1 MTLVLRLEDALDP
14 RVAGG
19 KAARLARA
27 RRLGLPVPDGV
38 VVSARAF
45 EAHLARAGAAP
56 PLARADHDLRPDDP
70 DGLARAAAAF
80 AARVAAV
87 DVDPALLD
95 AVALEAPAIA
105 RSSGLGED
113 APGCSFAGQLDSI
126 GPVTTRAELARAL
139 VAVWSSFASAR
150 ALAYQLA
157 RGARLGG
164 LAVLVQRL
172 VPARRAGVLFT
183 RHPARPATLLIEAV
197 DGPAEDLVQGRV
209 EPTRLE
215 VGRDGPADG
224 LPGDLR
230 GLGLRL
236 EQAFGAPQD
245 VEWVVDPAGAVHVVQ
260 SRDQTGAPP
269 RRWTNANLIENFPG
283 PVTPLLASVLTTG
296 YEHLLRGLGRAF
308 GVAPW
313 RLERVA
319 PALRRLVGFHGGR
332 VYYDLT
338 AVREVLAAAPLGD
351 DLAALFER
359 YVGAPPTPPAARGWR
374 DLGSRAGQA
383 LEALAIAAR
392 VAWLYRDLGARVA
405 RFEARVDAYAGATAP
420 PLLVAR
426 GQADLLADL
435 RGFVALRTD
444 WVDPGLADVA
454 AMVTSGLLARLLER
468 ALPDRPSAPLM
479 ARLLGGLEGLVSA
492 GPVDGLWALSRDPA
506 LRDALDREPDDRAA
520 LAALERPT
528 RRAVD
533 AWLEAWGFRCSGEL
547 TLTTPS
553 FQDEPWRALA
563 LARAYAR
570 DDGGSPAARA
580 AAQAADRREA
590 GAEVRAALPRA
601 LRSAFGRLLTA
612 TQASIALRERARLK
626 QALLY
631 SRLRRVV
638 MALGER
644 LAARGLLERPD
655 DVWFLGW
662 QELEALALGGA
673 LDPRGA
679 REVAALRRRRHAAW
693 PSRVPEVIELAPG
706 DVHDDA
712 ADGGEPAPAPGELT
726 GTGAAPGRVTAPARV
741 LEHVAEAGRL
751 GRGDVL
757 VVRQTDPGW
766 AAALFLAGGLVVER
780 GGLLSH
786 GAIVAR
792 EYGLPTV
799 IGVRD
804 ATRRIAEGQVV
815 TVDGSAGR
823 VRLA

>member
-1 MTLVLRLEDALDP
+1 MTLVLTLDDALDP
-14 RVAGG
+14 QVAGG

-27 RRLGLPVPDGV
+27 RRLGLTVPDGV
-38 VVSARAF
+38 VVTAAAF
-45 EAHLARAGAAP
+45 DAHLARAGVAG
-56 PLARADHDLRPDDP
+56 PLARADHGLRPDEP
-70 DGLARAAAAF
+70 EGLARAAAAF
-80 AARVAAV
+80 AARIAAV
-87 DVDPALLD
+87 EVDPALLD
-95 AVALEAPAIA
+95 AVALDAPRIA

-113 APGCSFAGQLDSI
+113 APGCSFAGQLDSV
-126 GPVTTRAELARAL
+126 GPVITRDELARAL
-139 VAVWSSFASAR
+139 VAVWASFASAR

-183 RHPARPATLLIEAV
+183 RHPARPTALLIEAV

-215 VGRDGPADG
+215 VGREGPADG
-224 LPGDLR
+224 LPGALR

-245 VEWVVDPAGAVHVVQ
+245 VEWVVDRAGVLHLVQ
-260 SRDQTGAPP
+260 SRDQTGAAP

-283 PVTPLLASVLTTG
+283 PVTPFLASVLTTG
-296 YEHLLRGLGRAF
+296 YEHLFRGLGRAF

-319 PALRRLVGFHGGR
+319 PSLRRLVGFHGGR

-351 DLAALFER
+351 ALAALFER
-359 YVGAPPTPPAARGWR
+359 YVGAPPTPPPARRWR

-383 LEALAIAAR
+383 LEAAAIAAR
-392 VAWLYRDLGARVA
+392 VAWLYRDLGGRVA
-405 RFEARVDAYAGATAP
+405 RFEARVDAYARATRA
-420 PLLVAR
+420 
-426 GQADLLADL
+426 QTDLLADL
-435 RGFVALRTD
+435 RGFVALRSD

-454 AMVTSGLLARLLER
+454 AMVTSGLLGGLLER
-468 ALPDRPSAPLM
+468 ALPDRPGAPLV

-506 LRDALDREPDDRAA
+506 LRQALGREPDDRAA
-520 LAALERPT
+520 LAALEPT
-528 RRAVD
+528 ARRALD

-570 DDGGSPAARA
+570 DDGAPPSARA
-580 AAQAADRREA
+580 AAQAADRRRAE
-590 GAEVRAALPRA
+590 AEVRAALPGA
-601 LRSAFGRLLTA
+601 LRPAFGRLLAA
-612 TQASIALRERARLK
+612 TQASIGLRERARLK

-631 SRLRRVV
+631 ARLRRVV
-638 MALGER
+638 LALGER
-644 LAARGLLERPD
+644 FAARGLLERPD

-693 PSRVPEVIELAPG
+693 PARVPEVVELAPG
-706 DVHDDA
+706 DVLDDP
-712 ADGGEPAPAPGELT
+712 ADGGEVAPDPGDLT

-804 ATRRIAEGQVV
+804 ATRRIGDGRVV
-815 TVDGSAGR
+815 TVDGSAGH
-823 VRLA
+823 VRLS